1 MIDLRLLR
9 FFIAIFEENNI
20 TAAASRCHVSQPSL
34 SSGLKQLEEQLGGAL
49 FERSKKGVKALDNAN
64 YLYPLALKLVEEA
77 KQLPGLFH
85 EKASRVKFRLAVMS
99 DLSPRRLSA
108 VLGHINNA
116 IDHLD
121 IELVDHLSTADARL
135 TIEELRHED
144 EIFFPLWEE
153 NYVLCVPTNH
163 ELASHEKVQP
173 EQLQGFNFIECPPC
187 KAHQQTIG
195 LLACNHIS
203 LNLVAK
209 AESKSL
215 VQSLVL
221 AGYGISFLPD
231 GLIEDESRLSR
242 VNFDGPRMFR
252 RIGLCYPAHQ
262 SISPNLAAILRFLNQ
277 QYTFTV

>member
-20 TAAASRCHVSQPSL
+20 TAAAARCHVSQPSL
-34 SSGLKQLEEQLGGAL
+34 SAGLKQLEEQLGGQL

-64 YLYPLALKLVEEA
+64 YLYPLALKLIEEA
-77 KQLPGLFH
+77 KELPGLFH
-85 EKASRVKFRLAVMS
+85 KKANRVKFKLAIMPDIS
-99 DLSPRRLSA
+99 HNRLSK
-108 VLGHINNA
+108 VLATCNDA
-116 IDHLD
+116 IEHLD
-121 IELVDHLSTADARL
+121 LELVQLEDQADARL
-135 TIEELRHED
+135 IIEELKHED
-144 EIFFPLWEE
+144 EIFIPLWEE
-153 NYVLCVPTNH
+153 DYVLCVPNHHPLTN
-163 ELASHEKVQP
+163 ESIVTPEK
-173 EQLQGFNFIECPPC
+173 LHGFPFIECPPC

-209 AESKSL
+209 AASKSL

-221 AGYGISFLPD
+221 GGFGISFLPN
-231 GLIEDESRLSR
+231 GLIEDEPRLSK

-262 SISPNLAAILRFLNQ
+262 SIAPSLAAIIRSLSSK
-277 QYTFTV
+277 YS